1 MDTELERILADDY
14 LADLPERSLPE
25 LRTLRGE
32 CQEIETELSYLRRL
46 VQGRIDIVG
55 GELHRRRSGGDPNDL
70 SDLIDRLPEILSDRT
85 RSAGTGHLPQV
96 MAPGKVTGELVEE
109 IAEIN
114 VEAHLT
120 ELTSVPDDELAAT
133 LRRLDAV
140 EARVSGL
147 RKELFGRIDAIQSEL
162 ARRYQTGEATVDA
175 LLSGD

>member
-1 MDTELERILADDY
+1 
-14 LADLPERSLPE
+14 
-25 LRTLRGE
+25 
-32 CQEIETELSYLRRL
+32 
-46 VQGRIDIVG
+46 
-55 GELHRRRSGGDPNDL
+55 
-70 SDLIDRLPEILSDRT
+70 
-85 RSAGTGHLPQV
+85 

-120 ELTSVPDDELAAT
+120 ELTSVPDEELAAT

>member
-1 MDTELERILADDY
+1 MDTELERILSDDY
-14 LADLPERSLPE
+14 LADLSGRSLAE

-70 SDLIDRLPEILSDRT
+70 SALIERLPEILSDRT
-85 RSAGTGHLPQV
+85 RSSGSGHLPQV

-109 IAEIN
+109 IAGID
-114 VEAHLT
+114 VDSHLT
-120 ELTSVPDDELAAT
+120 ALSSVPDDELAVT
-133 LRRLDAV
+133 LQRLEAV
-140 EARVSGL
+140 EGKVSGL
-147 RKELFGRIDAIQSEL
+147 RKELFGRIDTIQTEL
-162 ARRYQTGEATVDA
+162 AHRYQTGEATVDA